1 MTEERRR
8 QEINEAVRAGE
19 KALVSLRAAQ
29 SKLDSARN
37 WGIWDMLGGGLITS
51 MIKHSRIDD
60 ASSCLESA
68 RTDLKIFQRELKDI
82 SDFSELGIDVGGF
95 LSFADLFLDGIIADW
110 MVQRKI
116 DEAIKQVDSGIM
128 RVESMISRL
137 KARRGV

>member
-1 MTEERRR
+1 
-8 QEINEAVRAGE
+8 
-19 KALVSLRAAQ
+19 
-29 SKLDSARN
+29 
-37 WGIWDMLGGGLITS
+37 MLGGGLITS

>member
-19 KALVSLRAAQ
+19 KTLVSLRAAQ
-29 SKLDSARN
+29 SKLASARN

-60 ASSCLESA
+60 ASSYLESA

-82 SDFSELGIDVGGF
+82 SDFSELWSDVGGF
-95 LSFADLFLDGIIADW
+95 LSFADLLLDVIISDW
-110 MVQRKI
+110 IVQVYI
-116 DEAIKQVDSGIM
+116 GEAIKPVDS
-128 RVESMISRL
+128 EISRVGSIIIRL
-137 KARRGV
+137 RAEKLV

>member
-29 SKLDSARN
+29 SKLVSARN
-37 WGIWDMLGGGLITS
+37 WGIWDILGGGLITS
-51 MIKHSRIDD
+51 MVKHSRIDD
-60 ASSCLESA
+60 ASSYLESA
-68 RTDLKIFQRELKDI
+68 RMDLKVFQRELKDI

-116 DEAIKQVDSGIM
+116 DEAIRQVDNGIM
-128 RVESMISRL
+128 RVESMISSL
-137 KARRGV
+137 KAPRGV

>member
-29 SKLDSARN
+29 SKLASARN

-60 ASSCLESA
+60 ASSYLESA
-68 RTDLKIFQRELKDI
+68 RMDLKIFQRELKDI

-128 RVESMISRL
+128 RVESMVSRL
-137 KARRGV
+137 KAQRGV

>member
-1 MTEERRR
+1 M
-8 QEINEAVRAGE
+8 
-19 KALVSLRAAQ
+19 
-29 SKLDSARN
+29 
-37 WGIWDMLGGGLITS
+37 
-51 MIKHSRIDD
+51 
-60 ASSCLESA
+60 
-68 RTDLKIFQRELKDI
+68 
-82 SDFSELGIDVGGF
+82 GGF